1 MRFSHEEIKEKLPG
15 YIKEGSLP
23 DEVKAHLKTCSEC
36 SGEVSLLRLLNESSV
51 PEPEDMFFETLP
63 QRVKVSLREKKKSA
77 FLKFIPAFALIA
89 LVVTAGYI
97 YYTTRVPQVY
107 EEFSFSDPFAPQ
119 TYNLSGLSPDDIP
132 SISETIEDNGIYT
145 TEEVPFIRE
154 FASLS
159 SEEMEDL
166 YEALKVIN
174 GNGGVL

>member
-1 MRFSHEEIKEKLPG
+1 MRLGHEEIKENLPG
-15 YIKEGSLP
+15 YLKEGSIP

-36 SGEVSLLRLLNESSV
+36 REEVSIIRLLNEFPV

-63 QRVKVSLREKKKSA
+63 QRVKVSLREKKKSV
-77 FLKFIPAFALIA
+77 FSKLVPAFALIA
-89 LVVTAGYI
+89 LAVTAGYI

-107 EEFSFSDPFAPQ
+107 EEFSFSNPFAVQ
-119 TYNLSGLSPDDIP
+119 TYDLSGLSPDDIP
-132 SISETIEDNGIYT
+132 SISETIEDNRIYT
-145 TEEVPFIRE
+145 AEETPFIRE

-166 YEALKVIN
+166 YEALKAIN